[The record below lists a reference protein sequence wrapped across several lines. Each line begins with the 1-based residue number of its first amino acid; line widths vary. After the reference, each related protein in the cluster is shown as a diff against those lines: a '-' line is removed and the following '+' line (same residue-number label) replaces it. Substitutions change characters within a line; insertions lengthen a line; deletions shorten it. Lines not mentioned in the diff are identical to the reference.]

1 MPRDERAPREREPV
15 TFGEPERP
23 PSERRTDDPHGP
35 DGTDVERIR
44 DDAAALALLERGTI
58 EVLGLLPRASNFTFL
73 ARVRADRDQMLA
85 VYKPRSG
92 EAPLWDFEEGTLAA
106 REVAAYVV
114 ADALG
119 WPWVPPTVLREGPQG
134 TGSVQRFVA
143 FDPDQHYLTMQRE
156 RADDF
161 RKIAL
166 FDVVANNADRK
177 SGHCLLAEDGRIF
190 VVDHGVCFHVDPK
203 LRTVIWD
210 FVDEPI
216 PEALLE
222 DLRGLE
228 PSLASG
234 PFRDRLQTLLAPAEI
249 DAMAHRL
256 LDLVRLGRFPEPGPG
271 RAYPWPVV

>member
-1 MPRDERAPREREPV
+1 V
-15 TFGEPERP
+15 TSGEPERQ
-23 PSERRTDDPHGP
+23 PSERRTD
-35 DGTDVERIR
+35 GTDAEWTP
-44 DDAAALALLERGTI
+44 DDTGALALLERGTL

-73 ARVRADRDQMLA
+73 ARVRADQDQMLA

-143 FDPDQHYLTMQRE
+143 FDPDQHYLTMRRD
-156 RADDF
+156 RADEF
-161 RKIAL
+161 RRIAL
-166 FDVVANNADRK
+166 FDLVANNADRK
-177 SGHCLLAEDGRIF
+177 SGHCLLARDGRIF
-190 VVDHGVCFHVDPK
+190 VVDHGVCFHVEPK

-216 PEALLE
+216 PQALLA
-222 DLRGLE
+222 DLLRLG
-228 PSLASG
+228 PNLASG
-234 PFRDRLQTLLAPAEI
+234 PFRDRLETLLTPSEI
-249 DAMAHRL
+249 DAIAHRVDDL
-256 LDLVRLGRFPEPGPG
+256 LRSGRFPEPGPG
-271 RAYPWPVV
+271 RPYPWPVV